1 MNESTLEIRTPDG
14 VMPTFTARPRDGG
27 PFPVV
32 IIYMD
37 VWGVREEL
45 FDIARRVA
53 SVGYYCVVPDLYYR
67 QGRVR
72 NAFRNESNQMISLE
86 LLSDEQKEIVR
97 APLRKLTDAM
107 VVSDTDAILAHLDSD
122 PAASK
127 GPVGCIGYCMGGRH
141 VFRVAAAYPD
151 RFKACAS
158 LHGTNLATDAP
169 DSPHLQMA
177 ECDCDCDLYCGFAQW
192 DKFASPATVEALAQT
207 LRGTKV
213 NYRYEIHPD
222 ADHGYALPDRDIH
235 DRQAANRDW
244 EIIFGMLRH
253 RLGS

>member
-1 MNESTLEIRTPDG
+1 MNEATLEIRTPDG
-14 VMPTFTARPRDGG
+14 VMPTFAAHPSDLG
-27 PFPVV
+27 PFPIV

-45 FDIARRVA
+45 FDIARRIA
-53 SVGYYCVVPDLYYR
+53 AVGYYCLVPDLYYR

-107 VVSDTDAILAHLDSD
+107 VVSDTAALLEHLKSDAAARRG
-122 PAASK
+122 PA
-127 GPVGCIGYCMGGRH
+127 GCIGYCMGGRH
-141 VFRVAAAYPD
+141 VLRVAAAFPD

-169 DSPHLQMA
+169 DSPHLQMG
-177 ECDCDCDLYCGFAQW
+177 DCDCDLYCGFAQW
-192 DKFASPATVEALAQT
+192 DKFAAPATIEALAQA
-207 LRGTKV
+207 LKGTRVK
-213 NYRYEIHPD
+213 YRYEIHPD

-235 DRQAANRDW
+235 DRHAANRDW
-244 EIIFGMLRH
+244 EIIFGMLRQ
-253 RLGS
+253 RLGG

>member
-53 SVGYYCVVPDLYYR
+53 SVGSSCVVPDLYYR

-107 VVSDTDAILAHLDSD
+107 VVSDTDAILALLDSD

-169 DSPHLQMA
+169 DSPHRQMA
-177 ECDCDCDLYCGFAQW
+177 DCDCDLYCGFAQW
-192 DKFASPATVEALAQT
+192 DKFASPETVETLAQT
-207 LRGTKV
+207 LQGTKV

-244 EIIFGMLRH
+244 EIIFGMLRR
-253 RLGS
+253 RLDR